1 MNRYIRVIFA
11 EDCPL
16 DRTDTSLIALRRIL
30 RATELYGR
38 TLALTA
44 GLTPVQIRVLQ
55 IVLSHGSATPTQI
68 SSQMGVSPATISTL
82 LDRLAAKQMI
92 ERQRSDRDRRQ
103 TNIVLTEK
111 GRTAVDGAPDP
122 LQQKYVREF
131 EALADWEQ
139 AMIVAALERV
149 AAMLNA
155 SAIDASPLLD
165 MGEINRTDP
174 AENANGL

>member
-1 MNRYIRVIFA
+1 M
-11 EDCPL
+11 

-82 LDRLAAKQMI
+82 LDRLAAKAMI

-111 GRTAVDGAPDP
+111 GRQAVDGAPDP

-165 MGEINRTDP
+165 MGEIHRTYPAEKAEDPTSRTD
-174 AENANGL
+174 

>member
-1 MNRYIRVIFA
+1 M
-11 EDCPL
+11 

-55 IVLSHGSATPTQI
+55 VVLNQGSATPTQI

-82 LDRLAAKQMI
+82 LDRLVAKQMI

-103 TNIVLTEK
+103 TNIVLTDK
-111 GRTAVDGAPDP
+111 GRAAVDGAPDP

-165 MGEINRTDP
+165 MGEIHRIDP
-174 AENANGL
+174 PDTAAGF

>member
-1 MNRYIRVIFA
+1 MN
-11 EDCPL
+11 
-16 DRTDTSLIALRRIL
+16 RTDTSLIALRRIL

-38 TLALTA
+38 TLAQTA

-55 IVLSHGSATPTQI
+55 VVLSHGSATPTQI

-82 LDRLAAKQMI
+82 LDRLAAKGVI

-103 TNIVLTEK
+103 TNVVLTDK
-111 GRTAVDGAPDP
+111 GRAAVAGAPDP

-131 EALADWEQ
+131 EALPDWEQ
-139 AMIVAALERV
+139 AMIIAALERV

-165 MGEINRTDP
+165 LGEIHR
-174 AENANGL
+174 AEPDSP

>member
-1 MNRYIRVIFA
+1 M
-11 EDCPL
+11 

-38 TLALTA
+38 TLAQTA

-55 IVLSHGSATPTQI
+55 IVMTHGSATPTQI

-103 TNIVLTEK
+103 TNIVLTQK
-111 GRTAVDGAPDP
+111 GSDAVKGAPDP
-122 LQQKYVREF
+122 LQQKYVTEF

-165 MGEINRTDP
+165 LGEIHRVYPPD
-174 AENANGL
+174 ENNNT

>member
-1 MNRYIRVIFA
+1 V
-11 EDCPL
+11 

-38 TLALTA
+38 TLAQTA
-44 GLTPVQIRVLQ
+44 GLTPVQIRMLQ
-55 IVLSHGSATPTQI
+55 IVMSHGSATPTQI

-103 TNIVLTEK
+103 TNIVLTQK
-111 GRTAVDGAPDP
+111 GSEAVAGAPDP
-122 LQQKYVREF
+122 LQQKYVKEF
-131 EALADWEQ
+131 ESLADWEQ

-149 AAMLNA
+149 ASMLNA

-165 MGEINRTDP
+165 MGEIHRNDP
-174 AENANGL
+174 SDKNGGG

>member
-1 MNRYIRVIFA
+1 M
-11 EDCPL
+11 

-38 TLALTA
+38 TLAQTA

-55 IVLSHGSATPTQI
+55 IVLSHGSATPKQI
-68 SSQMGVSPATISTL
+68 SLQMGVSPATISTL
-82 LDRLAAKQMI
+82 LDRLETKSML
-92 ERQRSDRDRRQ
+92 ERQRSDVDRRQ

-111 GRTAVDGAPDP
+111 GRKAVEGAPDP
-122 LQQKYVREF
+122 LQQKYVKEF

-165 MGEINRTDP
+165 MGEIHRTHPPD
-174 AENANGL
+174 NTDGS